1 MTSSQKMK
9 TEQPPKQA
17 TYYQSSNPITHNPFE
32 QTRQRGDPVPNTSTT
47 HRTANSKPSS
57 DETLAS
63 LKADHQR
70 EQARKQGAPDIDLEY
85 GVEQQPAEG
94 AIADAVQQK
103 GTRSSARTQA
113 GAHSGPVGSAFGP
126 GYSGFGE
133 DRDGGQDQM
142 RDLGRK
148 REEHDRVLGDRVGQS
163 PPEPAEGLADIRQ
176 QTLELDKRLN
186 VKDAVREA
194 TGDPVVGR

>member
-1 MTSSQKMK
+1 MT

-17 TYYQSSNPITHNPFE
+17 AYHQPSNPITHNPFE
-32 QTRQRGDPVPNTSTT
+32 QTRQRGDPVPITTSTT

-57 DETLAS
+57 DESLAS
-63 LKADHQR
+63 LKANHQR
-70 EQARKQGAPDIDLEY
+70 EQARKQGAPDVDLDY

-94 AIADAVQQK
+94 AIADAVEHK
-103 GTRSSARTQA
+103 GTRSSTRTQA

-133 DRDGGQDQM
+133 DGDRGQDQM

-148 REEHDRVLGDRVGQS
+148 REEHDRVLGDRIGQS
-163 PPEPAEGLADIRQ
+163 PPEPDEESADIRQ
-176 QTLELDKRLN
+176 QKLELDEQLN
-186 VKDAVREA
+186 VKDAVKEA

>member
-1 MTSSQKMK
+1 MA

-32 QTRQRGDPVPNTSTT
+32 QTRQRGDPVPNTTTSTT
-47 HRTANSKPSS
+47 RRTANSKPSS
-57 DETLAS
+57 DESLAS
-63 LKADHQR
+63 LKADQQR

-94 AIADAVQQK
+94 NIADAVEHK

-126 GYSGFGE
+126 GYSGFGQ
-133 DRDGGQDQM
+133 DGDGGQDQM

-163 PPEPAEGLADIRQ
+163 PPEPAEASADIRQ
-176 QTLELDKRLN
+176 QKLELDERLN

>member
-1 MTSSQKMK
+1 MT

-17 TYYQSSNPITHNPFE
+17 AYYQSVNPITHNPFE
-32 QTRQRGDPVPNTSTT
+32 QTRQRGDPVPNTTSTT
-47 HRTANSKPSS
+47 RRTANSKPSS

-70 EQARKQGAPDIDLEY
+70 EQARKQGAPDVDHEY

-94 AIADAVQQK
+94 DIADAVEHK
-103 GTRSSARTQA
+103 GKRSSARTQA

-133 DRDGGQDQM
+133 DGDGGQDQL
-142 RDLGRK
+142 RDLRRK

-163 PPEPAEGLADIRQ
+163 PPDPADETAGIRRQ
-176 QTLELDKRLN
+176 KLEMDERLN